1 MYCLRNI
8 PTKYYFPIILV
19 FSPIMENFKLK
30 KHNLDPFNL
39 NHNLGAGLKQ
49 NMFQYIMACFTE
61 ARTRF
66 GNAEQE
72 IPGHVDPIDYFF
84 NKDILTSYS
93 DIPKD
98 RYAFFFRAL
107 SIKKLLEQCPGKFY

>member
-1 MYCLRNI
+1 M
-8 PTKYYFPIILV
+8 
-19 FSPIMENFKLK
+19 
-30 KHNLDPFNL
+30 

-66 GNAEQE
+66 GNLEQE

-98 RYAFFFRAL
+98 RYGFSFMAL
-107 SIKKLLEQCPGKFY
+107 NIKKKKLEQYPRKFY

>member
-1 MYCLRNI
+1 
-8 PTKYYFPIILV
+8 
-19 FSPIMENFKLK
+19 
-30 KHNLDPFNL
+30 
-39 NHNLGAGLKQ
+39 
-49 NMFQYIMACFTE
+49 MACFTE

-66 GNAEQE
+66 GNLEQE

-98 RYAFFFRAL
+98 TYGFSFMAL
-107 SIKKLLEQCPGKFY
+107 NIKKKKARTIPKEVLLIS